1 MSELAVQVLDLVVGL
16 GEVLDCILH
25 QLLLLLLTLVSFLGE
40 SEGLGMESLVVR
52 LQIVDLP
59 LEHLNIDVAK
69 LQRRR
74 LLQVICVDMQ

>member
-1 MSELAVQVLDLVVGL
+1 MVEIFDLTVGL
-16 GEVLDCILH
+16 GQVEHGVLH
-25 QLLLLLLTLVSFLGE
+25 QLLLLLLALVSFLGE